1 MNKLNLIAAA
11 LLVVCSTVSAQDV
24 VLIGHVQR
32 VILQPSGTENCP
44 PPCPVTS
51 RTHADGSQT
60 VCISNSGGCQMMEV
74 KVARVYRG
82 VVQEQIRQFKSRI
95 GEWGPSFPVTDK
107 LIVVSE
113 EAGRVHWSI
122 ATELEGKIFF
132 DPKRLSSLGGIPSST
147 NSNSE
152 LVALDEVLARSAK
165 SR

>member
-1 MNKLNLIAAA
+1 
-11 LLVVCSTVSAQDV
+11 
-24 VLIGHVQR
+24 
-32 VILQPSGTENCP
+32 
-44 PPCPVTS
+44 
-51 RTHADGSQT
+51 
-60 VCISNSGGCQMMEV
+60 MMEV

-147 NSNSE
+147 DSNSE

-165 SR
+165 GR